1 MLSPIEQFRENIT
14 RVRDLG
20 GLHAV
25 IDNATTAAIDL
36 TDLLRSQIVMI
47 VSALD
52 LYIHEITRMGML
64 EVYNGERPQT
74 DAFLRFQVTL
84 GSAMQG
90 ISSASEEEDDS
101 KEDNDNTGDDGQ
113 KKWLDDKWLD
123 IEIREKHGH
132 QSFQDPNNIA
142 DAIRLFSSCELWPS
156 VAEQLSLDV
165 RDVRDQLRAIIKRR
179 NQIVHEA
186 DLVPTY
192 PGTITRWSI
201 SPADVTNTLN
211 FIGEVCEA
219 IDTVSVRDLNN

>member
-14 RVRDLG
+14 RVRNLG
-20 GLHAV
+20 GLHTAL
-25 IDNATTAAIDL
+25 DNTTTSVMDL
-36 TDLLRSQIVMI
+36 TDLLRAQIVMI

-52 LYIHEITRMGML
+52 LYIHEITRVGML
-64 EVYNGERPQT
+64 AVYNGERPQT
-74 DAFLRFQVTL
+74 DAFLRFRVTL
-84 GSAMQG
+84 GSAIQG
-90 ISSASEEEDDS
+90 ISSATKEEDDNG
-101 KEDNDNTGDDGQ
+101 K

-123 IEIREKHGH
+123 VEIRESHGH

-156 VAEQLSLDV
+156 VAKQLNLDVKDVKDQLS
-165 RDVRDQLRAIIKRR
+165 AIIKRR

-201 SPADVTNTLN
+201 SPADVTSTLD
-211 FIGEVCEA
+211 FIDKICEA
-219 IDTVSVRDLNN
+219 IDTVSN